1 MNIMMLLNKLV
12 IIWVRTKT
20 YTMNMGL
27 ILTEATSFSTLPPR
41 EKKNQTEMLP
51 VLRKAFSK

>member
-1 MNIMMLLNKLV
+1 MLLNKLV

-27 ILTEATSFSTLPPR
+27 ILTEATFFSTLPPR

>member
-1 MNIMMLLNKLV
+1 MILNKLV

-41 EKKNQTEMLP
+41 EKKKQTEMLP
-51 VLRKAFSK
+51 MLRKAFSK